1 MFYLAHR
8 LTRAYIIYR
17 HKYSIRDTSIGTIL
31 LDAPPTQRYTPLM
44 RRQRLSMLLLLLLAA
59 ALASCSHQHE
69 QPSLYRRFSLW
80 RVRKRRAFQR
90 FAHFSGVQYSL
101 VPLLL
106 PFLKTPREWGFANY
120 FRRLGHWYAI
130 NR

>member
-1 MFYLAHR
+1 MVQINVTVWDQANSAPSCSRVPRRQVPAPPVAGDSPIALDGREA
-8 LTRAYIIYR
+8 TA
-17 HKYSIRDTSIGTIL
+17 SIGTIL

-44 RRQRLSMLLLLLLAA
+44 RRQRISMLLLLLLAA

-90 FAHFSGVQYSL
+90 LAHFSGVQYSL
-101 VPLLL
+101 VRLLL
-106 PFLKTPREWGFANY
+106 TS
-120 FRRLGHWYAI
+120 
-130 NR
+130 

>member
-44 RRQRLSMLLLLLLAA
+44 RRQRISMLLLLLLAA

-80 RVRKRRAFQR
+80 RVRKRRAFQKL
-90 FAHFSGVQYSL
+90 AHFSGVQYSL
-101 VPLLL
+101 VRLLL
-106 PFLKTPREWGFANY
+106 TSLNTPPQLGFSPN
-120 FRRLGHWYAI
+120 FRRL
-130 NR
+130 

>member
-44 RRQRLSMLLLLLLAA
+44 KRQRISMLLLLLLAA

-69 QPSLYRRFSLW
+69 QPSLYRRFSLL
-80 RVRKRRAFQR
+80 RVPERPGFQR
-90 FAHFSGVQYSL
+90 LAHFSRVQYSF
-101 VPLLL
+101 VRLL
-106 PFLKTPREWGFANY
+106 PPS
-120 FRRLGHWYAI
+120 
-130 NR
+130 